1 MQKKII
7 TGILVTLL
15 FSCGLNKNKIMLD
28 HKTEYLVPPDFI
40 EIYTSQVEVDNY
52 KSLFE
57 KNANN
62 SLVLY
67 KIFKDSNTKIYISV
81 CYNTDMQRVRNEI
94 SNSSNSITYEDS
106 TKHNSFVICTK
117 TIFSG
122 NVLHY
127 FLELDSGNKYLFS
140 AVSENSKITKPEFI
154 DEYIRNMITSN

>member
-1 MQKKII
+1 
-7 TGILVTLL
+7 
-15 FSCGLNKNKIMLD
+15 
-28 HKTEYLVPPDFI
+28 
-40 EIYTSQVEVDNY
+40 
-52 KSLFE
+52 
-57 KNANN
+57 
-62 SLVLY
+62 
-67 KIFKDSNTKIYISV
+67 
-81 CYNTDMQRVRNEI
+81 MQRVRNEI